1 MSKRDN
7 MQKPDYLS
15 DEDWATLK
23 DQTSSLDRI
32 RGDAKADV
40 DRYLANPEGWATG
53 EGSPS
58 GLPTLLLTCIGR
70 KSGEKRTT
78 PLIFV
83 QDGENMVIVGSLAG
97 YDTHPAWY
105 HNVTAN
111 PDCWVQCDRKVMKAV
126 ARNATDAERER
137 LWQQLIGMFPPL
149 GFFQAQTDRPFSIV
163 ILEPKGPA

>member
-1 MSKRDN
+1 MSNREN

-15 DEDWATLK
+15 DEDWEHLK

-40 DRYLANPEGWATG
+40 DRYLANPEGWSTG

-78 PLIFV
+78 PLIFI
-83 QDGENMVIVGSLAG
+83 QDGENMVVVGSLAG
-97 YDTHPAWY
+97 YHTHPAWY
-105 HNVTAN
+105 HNVQAN
-111 PDCWVQCDRKVMKAV
+111 PDCSVQCDRKVMKAV
-126 ARNATDAERER
+126 ARNATDTERER
-137 LWQQLIGMFPPL
+137 LWEQLITMFPPL
-149 GFFQAQTDRPFSIV
+149 GFFQEQTDRPFSIV